1 MRKSRLAKVLSWRVC
16 SIIITLLTTWAYT
29 GDIKNASTFTI
40 ILHLINISAHYS
52 FETLWDRKPISSEKA
67 A

>member
-16 SIIITLLTTWAYT
+16 SIIITLLVTWAYT
-29 GDIKNASTFTI
+29 GDMKNASTFTI

-52 FETLWDRKPISSEKA
+52 FELLWEREPLSAKENA
-67 A
+67 